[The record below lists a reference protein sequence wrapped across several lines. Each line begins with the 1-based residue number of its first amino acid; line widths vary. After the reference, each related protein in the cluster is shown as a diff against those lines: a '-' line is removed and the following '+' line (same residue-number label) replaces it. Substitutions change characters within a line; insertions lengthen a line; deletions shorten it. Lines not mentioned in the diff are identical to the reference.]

1 MSEENYD
8 PKTVS
13 ITIKC
18 LNCDNNFPSPIFM
31 GSWKSFSTS
40 TLIGNKAQCPHCKK
54 LTGCN
59 KENFVA
65 RFEDGGFIGNDA
77 I

>member
-1 MSEENYD
+1 MSEIKPD
-8 PKTVS
+8 AKTLS

-18 LNCDNNFPSPIFM
+18 LHCQGSLPSPIFM
-31 GSWKSFSTS
+31 TPYATFNTAM
-40 TLIGNKAQCPHCKK
+40 LFGNQAQCPHCKK
-54 LTGCN
+54 MTGCN

-65 RFEDGGFIGNDA
+65 RFEGGGFIGNAA

>member
-1 MSEENYD
+1 MTDTQSDAETE
-8 PKTVS
+8 S

-18 LNCDNNFPSPIFM
+18 THCGGKFPSPIFM
-31 GSWKSFSTS
+31 TPYSSFSTA
-40 TLIGNKAQCPHCKK
+40 TLTGNRAQCPHCSKM
-54 LTGCN
+54 TDCN

-65 RFEDGGFIGNDA
+65 RFSDGGFIGNNA